1 MYKIYIRTL
10 FVVSLSLLVLFTSC
24 REDVVEPDVP
34 ITPTPPVPVVPADTV
49 PEQPEPVDTI
59 PEIPDVPDPPITF
72 SFVLSAT
79 LGDYMTWDIDDSL
92 FVHSSLDNQDIDLIL
107 HVDSISED
115 NKTAWFTE
123 ILSFEP
129 TDNMPWSVSRPAIS
143 DDFSIQD
150 GTEESLHNFISLSDV
165 GYGKSPHVNFCSNI
179 YVLRLTLPENIGT
192 VCSIG
197 GFETIISLSKPSS
210 INDLVY
216 LVVPDTCTVL
226 PHLILKRDDG
236 RVVRS
241 RKITADYLN
250 SETRVR
256 TIDIS
261 LVNHQKI
268 SVEVGTPYNGFL
280 QGNFS
285 GITWLGENRYAI
297 VDDNDI
303 AVGEGWYMFDID
315 ITREGKI
322 SNVVKNE
329 FIGSGL
335 PNRDLEGIAYN
346 PSSKKMWIAG
356 EQDNVI
362 SEHRLSGERTGRVLD
377 TSMFDKACENAGL
390 ESLAYNDIAKQY
402 WTTTEAG
409 MRGDGAMATP
419 LGTKRKYNKLR
430 FQSYKAD
437 GTIGQQFFYE
447 TDDYQKNEYGDQYSF
462 GVSALTAL
470 DDGRLLVLERECQL
484 SFVENGEIGF
494 CYEKLF
500 LVDPTVYKDGDKLS
514 KELLLELSTSLS
526 ASKKTNS
533 IKGEFTNYEGMC
545 LGPYLSED
553 TRMLFLVSDSR
564 ANQSI
569 AYSLDSKPY
578 SFPDVFLPI
587 VLKFED
593 E

>member
-1 MYKIYIRTL
+1 M
-10 FVVSLSLLVLFTSC
+10 
-24 REDVVEPDVP
+24 
-34 ITPTPPVPVVPADTV
+34 
-49 PEQPEPVDTI
+49 
-59 PEIPDVPDPPITF
+59 
-72 SFVLSAT
+72 
-79 LGDYMTWDIDDSL
+79 
-92 FVHSSLDNQDIDLIL
+92 
-107 HVDSISED
+107 
-115 NKTAWFTE
+115 
-123 ILSFEP
+123 
-129 TDNMPWSVSRPAIS
+129 
-143 DDFSIQD
+143 
-150 GTEESLHNFISLSDV
+150 
-165 GYGKSPHVNFCSNI
+165 
-179 YVLRLTLPENIGT
+179 
-192 VCSIG
+192 
-197 GFETIISLSKPSS
+197 
-210 INDLVY
+210 
-216 LVVPDTCTVL
+216 
-226 PHLILKRDDG
+226 
-236 RVVRS
+236 
-241 RKITADYLN
+241 
-250 SETRVR
+250 
-256 TIDIS
+256 
-261 LVNHQKI
+261 
-268 SVEVGTPYNGFL
+268 
-280 QGNFS
+280 
-285 GITWLGENRYAI
+285 
-297 VDDNDI
+297 
-303 AVGEGWYMFDID
+303 
-315 ITREGKI
+315 
-322 SNVVKNE
+322 KNE

-377 TSMFDKACENAGL
+377 TSMFEKACENAGL

-437 GTIGQQFFYE
+437 GTISLQFFYE

-462 GVSALTAL
+462 GVSALSAL

>member
-1 MYKIYIRTL
+1 MGIERAKEEAERI
-10 FVVSLSLLVLFTSC
+10 S
-24 REDVVEPDVP
+24 REALDILDSFDIVQIVNQLK
-34 ITPTPPVPVVPADTV
+34 DT
-49 PEQPEPVDTI
+49 
-59 PEIPDVPDPPITF
+59 
-72 SFVLSAT
+72 
-79 LGDYMTWDIDDSL
+79 
-92 FVHSSLDNQDIDLIL
+92 
-107 HVDSISED
+107 
-115 NKTAWFTE
+115 
-123 ILSFEP
+123 
-129 TDNMPWSVSRPAIS
+129 
-143 DDFSIQD
+143 
-150 GTEESLHNFISLSDV
+150 
-165 GYGKSPHVNFCSNI
+165 
-179 YVLRLTLPENIGT
+179 
-192 VCSIG
+192 
-197 GFETIISLSKPSS
+197 
-210 INDLVY
+210 
-216 LVVPDTCTVL
+216 
-226 PHLILKRDDG
+226 
-236 RVVRS
+236 
-241 RKITADYLN
+241 
-250 SETRVR
+250 
-256 TIDIS
+256 
-261 LVNHQKI
+261 
-268 SVEVGTPYNGFL
+268 
-280 QGNFS
+280 
-285 GITWLGENRYAI
+285 
-297 VDDNDI
+297 
-303 AVGEGWYMFDID
+303 FDID

-377 TSMFDKACENAGL
+377 TSMFEKACENAGL

-437 GTIGQQFFYE
+437 GTISQQFFYE

-462 GVSALTAL
+462 GVSALCAL

-587 VLKFED
+587 VMKFED